1 MGISHVQGRP
11 SVAANRD
18 LRWANQ
24 STEFYNI
31 LGGRSL
37 ERDVICMAVQGL

>member
-1 MGISHVQGRP
+1 MGIGRVQGQP

-31 LGGRSL
+31 LGGCSL